1 METALSKKIGARIRE
16 IRISQG
22 LKQGEIADLLE
33 MERSNFTRIESGKQ
47 IPNDKNLEKISQ
59 VLNVSLKDLYDFD
72 HLKSD
77 KDLKT
82 QIKKELETLSSKE
95 LQCIYKTI
103 KNIKLLRNK

>member
-22 LKQGEIADLLE
+22 LKQGELADMLE

-47 IPNDKNLEKISQ
+47 IPNDKNLEKIAQ

-82 QIKKELETLSSKE
+82 QIKKEVETLSSKE
-95 LQCIYKTI
+95 LQCIYKII